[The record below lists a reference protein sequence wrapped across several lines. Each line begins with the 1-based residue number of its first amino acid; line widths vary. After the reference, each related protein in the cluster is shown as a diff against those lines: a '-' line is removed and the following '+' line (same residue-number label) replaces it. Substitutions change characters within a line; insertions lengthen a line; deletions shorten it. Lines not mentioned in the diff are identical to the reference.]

1 VEGNDCRINSKM
13 NANLWRKYKKIFHIH
28 RRRIKDNSQITS
40 IIQVFVKPKDT
51 CCFKE
56 LTLQFILLL
65 CAGAKAR
72 HSTEIRQT
80 IPYTPYNHSWTV
92 PLAPFLPYPLP
103 FGIRPEFTWLAV
115 DTCFI
120 TLHPGSEL
128 GASNS
133 GLGLYIKI
141 LFRQGWQ
148 QSLVL
153 LRLEVL

>member
-1 VEGNDCRINSKM
+1 LFLSGDVHKFSCISFSN
-13 NANLWRKYKKIFHIH
+13 WRKF
-28 RRRIKDNSQITS
+28 SCLSLCS
-40 IIQVFVKPKDT
+40 I
-51 CCFKE
+51 CCCWLV
-56 LTLQFILLL
+56 LTH
-65 CAGAKAR
+65 CAGAKVR
-72 HSTEIRQT
+72 HSTDIRQT

-115 DTCFI
+115 GSCFI
-120 TLHPGSEL
+120 TLHSGSEL
-128 GASNS
+128 RATNF

-153 LRLEVL
+153 LRLEVFVKTGITKS